1 MANEVDSILHKEPP
15 RWVQGKAECRVDLK
29 FAALRQIVER
39 DVGDFNGLNDGQRG
53 GRRFNFNSNG
63 EGTYPFFTV
72 EEQGGDM
79 RVEFKL
85 TPHSIRVNGGGDKFS
100 PYIRNGPRRTGHAS
114 CTREITKG
122 RSTFGRSA
130 KWRSTPSSSRSNAE

>member
-1 MANEVDSILHKEPP
+1 MANEVDSIIHNEPP
-15 RWVQGKAECRVDLK
+15 RWVQGAAECRVDLK

-39 DVGDFNGLNDGQRG
+39 DVGDFNGLNDGQSG
-53 GRRFNFNSNG
+53 GRRFTFNSNG

-85 TPHSIRVNGGGDKFS
+85 TPHSIRVNGGGQVFS
-100 PYIRNGPRRTGHAS
+100 LYPLWAAAARTCKLYKRDNERPFDVWEVSQMALYPIFFS
-114 CTREITKG
+114 E
-122 RSTFGRSA
+122 
-130 KWRSTPSSSRSNAE
+130 

>member
-1 MANEVDSILHKEPP
+1 MANEVDSIFHNEPP
-15 RWVQGKAECRVDLK
+15 RWVQGRAECRVDLK

-39 DVGDFNGLNDGQRG
+39 DVGDFNGLNDGQRV

-85 TPHSIRVNGGGDKFS
+85 TPHSIRVNGGGQVFS
-100 PYIRNGPRRTGHAS
+100 LYPLWSAVDRICKLYKRDDERPFDVW
-114 CTREITKG
+114 EI
-122 RSTFGRSA
+122 SQMALHPIFFS
-130 KWRSTPSSSRSNAE
+130 E